1 VSEPEQFVRPSS
13 IEIHV
18 HPMCAGGVS
27 ELSVLT
33 RLAGFPAETDHSG
46 SQVCSHA
53 KIRASTSTVASL
65 QRTLVPCRRTDAG
78 CLSLEERVKQ
88 KMQCRPKCCGQEL
101 SRVGI
106 PRNLLPDDQAV
117 WWPRK
122 VDLCGL

>member
-1 VSEPEQFVRPSS
+1 MSEPEQFVRPSS

-46 SQVCSHA
+46 AQVCSHA
-53 KIRASTSTVASL
+53 KIRASTSAVASL
-65 QRTLVPCRRTDAG
+65 QR
-78 CLSLEERVKQ
+78 
-88 KMQCRPKCCGQEL
+88 
-101 SRVGI
+101 VGI
-106 PRNLLPDDQAV
+106 PLNLLPDDQAV